1 MEQKIMDMLFE
12 MNKRFDAMDQKI
24 DDFKLEMKNELNE
37 LEERLEKRLEK
48 KMEEKLEQKLE
59 HKLNEIISSYM
70 FVFEA
75 EYGRKINIM
84 FEELTAKNQKERIA
98 EENMLVLEK
107 RIDKNSTFVF
117 NHEKRITT
125 LEKAKK

>member
-1 MEQKIMDMLFE
+1 MEQKILETLLE

-24 DDFKLEMKNELNE
+24 DDFKQEIKEELNE
-37 LEERLEKRLEK
+37 LEERLEQKLEK
-48 KMEEKLEQKLE
+48 KLEQKL
-59 HKLNEIISSYM
+59 NEKIASYM
-70 FVFEA
+70 LVFEE

-84 FEELTAKNQKERIA
+84 FEELTAKNQKDRII

-107 RIDKNSTFVF
+107 RVDKNSDFVF

-125 LEKAKK
+125 LEKARR